1 MELNEKE
8 KISIKDRLIN
18 FFNTNKVKVY
28 VFLFILVI
36 AIIIVPIIKYKI
48 NQQNIS
54 IAENYIQA
62 GLYLSSGEKKKSIGE
77 YEKIIYSG
85 NKFYSVLALNK
96 ILEKDLVKDDK
107 KIFKYFAEVEKNS
120 NTSEQADLVKLKK
133 ALYFIK
139 TGNSQKGKK
148 LLENLI
154 NDNSQFKSLAKEII
168 AK

>member
-1 MELNEKE
+1 MSLLLLT
-8 KISIKDRLIN
+8 I
-18 FFNTNKVKVY
+18 
-28 VFLFILVI
+28 ILVF
-36 AIIIVPIIKYKI
+36 VPIIKYKI
-48 NQQNIS
+48 NQQNIN

-62 GLYLSSGEKKKSIGE
+62 GLYLSSGEKKSIGV

-107 KIFKYFAEVEKNS
+107 KIFEYFAEVEKLY
-120 NTSEQADLVKLKK
+120 TSEQADLVKLKK
-133 ALYFIK
+133 ALYSIK
-139 TGNSQKGKK
+139 SGNSQEGKK

-154 NDNSQFKSLAKEII
+154 NDNSQYKSLAEEII

>member
-8 KISIKDRLIN
+8 KINIKDRLIY
-18 FFNTNKVKVY
+18 FFNTNKIKVY
-28 VFLFILVI
+28 VSLLLLTIILVF
-36 AIIIVPIIKYKI
+36 VPIIKYKI
-48 NQQNIS
+48 NQQNIN

-62 GLYLSSGEKKKSIGE
+62 GLYLSSGEKKKSIGV

-96 ILEKDLVKDDK
+96 IFEKDLVKDDK
-107 KIFKYFAEVEKNS
+107 KIFEYFAEVEKNS
-120 NTSEQADLVKLKK
+120 YTSEQADLVKLKK
-133 ALYFIK
+133 ALYSIK
-139 TGNSQKGKK
+139 SGNSQEGKK

-154 NDNSQFKSLAKEII
+154 NDNSQYKSLAEEII